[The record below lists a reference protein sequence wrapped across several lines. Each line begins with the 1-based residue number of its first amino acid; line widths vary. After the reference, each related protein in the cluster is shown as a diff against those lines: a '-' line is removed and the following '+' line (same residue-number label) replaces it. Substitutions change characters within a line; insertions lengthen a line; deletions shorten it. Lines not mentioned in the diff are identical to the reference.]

1 MRTLATVI
9 AMSGGMILDSDDL
22 TRLPAERR
30 RMLSR
35 LLPLRGEAAVPLDLF
50 DRDLPRALWRAGDR
64 LLAVVNWADEEA
76 DVIVQLP
83 VPAARLKDFWTG
95 DDSGVQRGTAT
106 LRRLPPHASRVFT
119 LESLED

>member
-1 MRTLATVI
+1 MF
-9 AMSGGMILDSDDL
+9 
-22 TRLPAERR
+22 RR
-30 RMLSR
+30 RFGVSLAYV
-35 LLPLRGEAAVPLDLF
+35 PRGP
-50 DRDLPRALWRAGDR
+50 
-64 LLAVVNWADEEA
+64 VVDWADEEA